1 MSSLSLPRVLQ
12 QRKSSLEIERE
23 NFEKFQSASIG
34 KAINQHESPVKEKHI
49 RSAILG
55 TFHEKCAETFWTC
68 VLRLPLQEN
77 PIVAWKF
84 CHVLHKVLREGHPQV
99 IPNSLRHRSKLEDL
113 GKLWGHLREGYGRL
127 IQHYCKLLCVK
138 LDFHRRNPR
147 FPGNLS
153 LSKDELEA
161 IGDNDI
167 NNYFQMSV
175 EMFDYMDEILALQA
189 AVFGSLDMSRSNS
202 MTSSGQCRL
211 APLIPVIQDSS
222 QLYDFCVKILFR
234 LHASLPSDVLS
245 GHRQRFLNQFREL
258 RKFYIAASMLQYF
271 KNLIQIPSLPENP
284 PNHLIQADLQS
295 YVPPV
300 VVMPGDK
307 EPQPTPE
314 NPPNLLIQA
323 ELRSYVTPVVILP
336 EEPPE
341 EPPITSATADLVD
354 ISATNNHTNGSVSP
368 DVLAQRDHL
377 IEHLQGEVSRL
388 RLEAQ
393 RLAASHQQ
401 DVAQLH
407 ELSEQL
413 HERVSALE
421 TDLATKESELEH
433 EKQQKEELLQLTDA
447 AAKFHEADK
456 KAKTFEEKFQ
466 KLKEVYSK
474 LRDEH
479 IQLIR
484 QKADVDK
491 QLATVKTNSLDQEA
505 EKTRLEQVLEEL
517 ASLQVSADTAAEHNQ
532 ALSSRVEWVSAEKE
546 KLENELQDLLSQK
559 EDLDTRMD
567 NLQRKLSDSQQQ
579 QTDLF
584 TAMDDDPYGVESVV
598 TESENIMRQTINELG
613 NPAIS
618 VLTCTPGYLR
628 ALVPALESSI
638 NTLETAPTV
647 GNIVS
652 VTHLTAQFII
662 LGKATSNTAHNIEF
676 GDKMS
681 NVCKELAQTCVT
693 VLSSVRDSGSCS
705 VSQLRAKL
713 SELTEL
719 VHSLDTELQGG
730 TTELIADSLET
741 ELLTMDK
748 AIEEAARRIEE
759 MLTKSRAADSGIK
772 LEVNE
777 KILDSCT
784 TLMKAIRVLVQK
796 SRLLQAE
803 IVAQGKGTAS
813 AKEFYKRN
821 HQWTEG
827 LISAAKAVGMGANFL
842 LTAADEV
849 VSSGGKLEK
858 LVVASQGIAASTAQ
872 LVVASRVKASR
883 NSTNMSQLSAASK
896 DVTQA
901 TAGVVATAKSCMQ
914 LVDESDELDVS
925 HLSLHQAKRLEME
938 AQVRVLE
945 LESDLEKERL
955 RLSALRRHHYQLAGD
970 TDDSP
975 AL

>member
-284 PNHLIQADLQS
+284 PN
-295 YVPPV
+295 
-300 VVMPGDK
+300 
-307 EPQPTPE
+307 
-314 NPPNLLIQA
+314 LLIQA

-584 TAMDDDPYGVESVV
+584 KSVV